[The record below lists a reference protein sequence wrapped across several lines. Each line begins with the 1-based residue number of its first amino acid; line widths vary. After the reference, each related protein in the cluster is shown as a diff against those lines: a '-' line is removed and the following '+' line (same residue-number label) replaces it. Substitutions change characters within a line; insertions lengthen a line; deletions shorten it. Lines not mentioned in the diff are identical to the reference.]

1 MVRKSAMTKAI
12 SGHSA
17 PNSGMAM
24 AIAAIPVAPS
34 LSQRDRETR
43 RFGWRRDSASKDVVS
58 FHFLKVLL
66 GQISCSVHVC

>member
-24 AIAAIPVAPS
+24 ATAAIPVAPS
-34 LSQRDRETR
+34 LLWTND
-43 RFGWRRDSASKDVVS
+43 
-58 FHFLKVLL
+58 H
-66 GQISCSVHVC
+66 SV